1 MKIKELHISNFRN
14 LAVLNLELK
23 DTVTILSGKNGLG
36 KSNALNAASYGI
48 TGTILTDKWGFGEN
62 DIDSIIPKGAV
73 RGINPEVSIITDVG
87 TKFTKKY
94 VSQYSKDGSKV
105 KGHTTEWYI
114 NDVPCKNETEYNE
127 QFYSVFNYKPSLK
140 TREVNELRLF
150 TDPLYALQKLDA
162 KQLRQLLVELGCS
175 VSDEELYKMGFGDLR
190 PYGDKYLGKWD
201 VMRKDL
207 KDKNKVLTKEIESLQ
222 AKLETVAT
230 IEGYDES
237 KLKDLTAQYE
247 ALVAKKAVIQ
257 HSGANPQIVEFEKK
271 IEAIKASIQT
281 KVEEHQNGVQD
292 KIKMLEEQKA
302 LELEKATSKVRKDL
316 EPLYIEREKL
326 NNEIERMNA
335 SIQSYTSAYNNQSN
349 LMTQYVLMARNLSS
363 KKTDLAIKLDVVRNS
378 QYENTI
384 ICPVCGSMFPA
395 SEEEQAKFEA
405 HKQEEINSMV
415 EEIQKAETDKDSY
428 KQEYDKAKALRDEAW
443 QTVEECKVNLSV
455 ASERLEEIN
464 RQCKILESQP
474 IDTSAVEE
482 LDKRI
487 SILEL
492 PVDVTKEYQD
502 LASIKNK
509 VDSLKNADALKVQDE
524 INNIE
529 IQITEVN
536 SKISEEYVK
545 KSKVAEKLEYEANLK
560 ATQEKLNDS
569 ECLLARCNRLIQTM
583 ISLINKKATEKT
595 GLNFVMLEENLTN
608 DGIKEVCY
616 ATVDGV
622 PFKDVNTA
630 TKIKYGIKFIEKL
643 KEILGHNDF
652 PILADRL
659 EGIDSFETIKNLTKE
674 QLICTRVTDGKEIT
688 VC

>member
-1 MKIKELHISNFRN
+1 MKIKEVQISNFRN
-14 LAVLNLELK
+14 LASLSIELDSK
-23 DTVTILSGKNGLG
+23 TTVISGKNGLG
-36 KSNALNAASYGI
+36 KSNALNATSYGI
-48 TGTILTDKWGFGEN
+48 TGVILTDKWGYGEN
-62 DIDSIIPKGAV
+62 DIDSIIPKNAI
-73 RGINPEVSIITDVG
+73 RGINPEVSIIVEKG
-87 TKFTKKY
+87 GKFTKKF
-94 VSQYSKDGSKV
+94 VSDWSNDGLKV
-105 KGHTTEWYI
+105 KGHHTEWLV
-114 NDVPCKNETEYNE
+114 NGVNKTETDFKED
-127 QFYSVFNYKPSLK
+127 FYK
-140 TREVNELRLF
+140 TLNFTPKIKSKEVNELRLF

-175 VSDEELYKMGFGDLR
+175 VTPEELYKKGFEDLR
-190 PYGDKYLGKWD
+190 PYGEKYLGKWD

-237 KLKDLTAQYE
+237 KLKDLTTQYE
-247 ALVAKKAVIQ
+247 DLVAKKAVIQ

-271 IEAIKASIQT
+271 IEAIKAAIQT
-281 KVEEHQNGVQD
+281 KVEEHQKGVQE
-292 KIKMLEEQKA
+292 KIKMLEEQKT
-302 LELEKATSKVRKDL
+302 LELEKATSKVRKEL

-335 SIQSYTSAYNNQSN
+335 SITSYTSAYNNQSN
-349 LMTQYVLMARNLSS
+349 LMTQYILMARNLSS

-395 SEEEQAKFEA
+395 SAEEQAKFES

-415 EEIQKAETDKDSY
+415 EEIQKAENDKASY

-443 QTVEECKVNLSV
+443 QTVEECKVNLNV

-464 RQCKILESQP
+464 RQCKILEAQP
-474 IDTSAVEE
+474 VDTSAVEE

-487 SILEL
+487 SMLEL

-502 LASIKNK
+502 LANIKNK

-529 IQITEVN
+529 MQITDVN
-536 SKISEEYVK
+536 SKISEEYIK
-545 KSKVAEKLEYEANLK
+545 KSKAAEKLEYEANLK

-569 ECLLARCNRLIQTM
+569 ESLLERCNKLIQTM
-583 ISLINKKATEKT
+583 ISLINQKATEKT
-595 GLNFVMLEENLTN
+595 GLTFVMLEENLSN

-616 ATVDGV
+616 ATVNGV

-630 TKIKYGIKFIEKL
+630 TKIIYGVKFIEKL
-643 KEILGHNDF
+643 KEILGHNEF

-659 EGIDSFETIKNLTKE
+659 EGIDSLETIKSLTNE
-674 QLICTRVTDGKEIT
+674 QLICTRVSNEEEIT
-688 VC
+688 IC